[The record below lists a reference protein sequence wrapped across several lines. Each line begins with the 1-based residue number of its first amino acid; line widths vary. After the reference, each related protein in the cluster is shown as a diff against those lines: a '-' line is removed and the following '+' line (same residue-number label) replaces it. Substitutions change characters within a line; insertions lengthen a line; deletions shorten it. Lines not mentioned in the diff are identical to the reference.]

1 MTRRSPALE
10 LPHPYASHTIRGK
23 FGQRYQVRIVG
34 QNPMIPSL
42 VEVENCWTGE
52 RATVLRSSLVEI
64 RLEEDVDSDRCP
76 ARDAEA
82 RRA

>member
-1 MTRRSPALE
+1 MARPPALE
-10 LPHPYASHTIRGK
+10 LPHPHASHTLRGK
-23 FGQRYQVRIVG
+23 AGQRYQVRIVK
-34 QNPMIPSL
+34 QLTHSL

-52 RATVLRSSLVEI
+52 RGVVFRWTLVEI
-64 RLEEDVDSDRCP
+64 RLEEGVDSNCCS

>member
-1 MTRRSPALE
+1 MPRIPALE
-10 LPHPYASHTIRGK
+10 LPHPHASHTLRGK
-23 FGQRYQVRIVG
+23 GGQVYHVRVVKTY
-34 QNPMIPSL
+34 PMTPSL

-52 RATVLRSSLVEI
+52 RAVVLKCSLIEI
-64 RLEEDVDSDRCP
+64 RLEEGVDSNCCP